1 MASDSQQLRTPAAG
15 ATLVEYEQFIE
26 AQLRKTR
33 GHVRSVDLAG
43 TLMMIAAGTL
53 TYFLIAALIDHWVVP
68 RGLGFWGRLLLFL
81 LYLGGLGVYLARNV
95 IPLLLRRINPLYA
108 AQTIERSRPSLKNAV
123 INFLMFRADQRGL
136 PRMVYEAIEE
146 QAALNLAKV
155 NVEAAVDRSN
165 LIRLGYALVAILVTC
180 ALYTLLSPKDLFRSV
195 GRVAMPW
202 AAIDP
207 PTRTSVSEIEP
218 GNAEAF
224 RGQQVTVKARIEGL
238 PSGGTVR
245 LLYTTDDQQTVD
257 RGVEMVL
264 PPGGYKH
271 ECTLPP
277 GESRLQQSLHYRI
290 EAGDAVTRAFRLE
303 VNAAPAIA
311 VRSVEYKYPAYSGL
325 LPQTVADQG
334 DIKALEGTEVT
345 IHAVANEEIQ
355 SAHVDFNC
363 DNHHDLSMQAD
374 GQRAKVSFAATLK
387 PDRSGPEFESYQLLF
402 KNTEGQLNP
411 QPVRHQIEVTR
422 DLPPEIQFV
431 APRED
436 EIEVPQNGSA
446 ELEVVANDPDFALA
460 KVALVL
466 NSGAKPAVEVTLLD
480 EVWRG
485 QWVKKFRLEPSKLK
499 LAVGETLSY
508 RAVAQDNKTPEAN
521 RVETAA
527 RRIRVVSPDKRQG
540 GKSDKSD
547 RGQQKGADGQRGER
561 ADSEESERSEK
572 GDAARKP
579 EEGAKDA
586 KQEKQDDAQGKQ
598 SQDAQATED
607 KKQEGNEGQ
616 ADKREDQ
623 AGEKGQSGSEQGAK
637 SGERGDKSGESS
649 ESSSGSGENADDRR
663 VPSDGS
669 DDRDAFER
677 ILEHNKQSDPNNKGA
692 EGETSE
698 QAGEQGKGQQSG
710 GQKSDASEKSGD
722 QKDQSQ
728 GAGKSGDQG
737 QQGASKSDQHG
748 GKQGE
753 NPSAGEA
760 GKQERS
766 SSSGKQPIERGKS
779 ASERESSRDQNPS
792 DSSGNSRGD
801 RSAQQQ
807 NDTRGQDKQGDS
819 PDRSTKENKEP
830 SADDAAG
837 EQAGDQSG
845 AGGQRSSGKQG
856 QQSGKEAKD
865 SSAASDQAGADK
877 APGQGGQKSAQSGK
891 QGTQR
896 SDQEQDQQAGQQSS
910 QRSTDGKSADK
921 QGNKQQGAKA
931 EAGERGDDRQGQQSQ
946 SDSSKAGEKSA
957 DQVDPKRGQERDR
970 GGKRES
976 DPNASSAEKKG
987 DERASEKSD
996 SAGEASGKGDQ
1007 QAGGNQQQKKGDKQ
1021 PGAGRSPQASP
1032 DPQGLNKPRSD
1043 SDEKSDAG
1051 GEQKENA
1058 PQSSSISDRQS
1069 KSKGADDGDQS
1080 GGGKQGGGQKSRR
1093 PGAGE
1098 AGQNSPADEG
1108 GGRSNEA
1115 GQGEESGEK
1124 VGSRESKDKTGTSG
1138 ASRGE
1143 GSKSAPSSGKQD
1155 QQGERTP
1162 EQNQNPSGRPQDDS
1176 QARPGDNVRSGA
1188 PGSQQSNSPG
1198 GQRPPAAGEDGPR
1211 GSGDGVAEKANL
1223 EYTRKATDLAL
1234 RHLKDELKKDKPD
1247 PELLKQLGW
1256 SKSDLENF
1264 VKRWEQMRSQSQAAG
1279 EKGAAARR
1287 ELDDALRSLGLR
1299 PRGTSIKGNAARS
1312 DKQSG
1317 YRESRRTAPPPE
1329 YEEQYKA
1336 YTEGTAKGNR

>member
-43 TLMMIAAGTL
+43 TLMTIAAGTL

-81 LYLGGLGVYLARNV
+81 LYLGGLGIYLARNV
-95 IPLLLRRINPLYA
+95 FPLLLRRINPLYA

-202 AAIDP
+202 AAIDA

-271 ECTLPP
+271 ECMLPP
-277 GESRLQQSLHYRI
+277 GESTLQQSLHYRI

-334 DIKALEGTEVT
+334 DIKALEGTEIT

-363 DNHHDLSMQAD
+363 DNHHDLSMEAD

-387 PDRSGPEFESYQLLF
+387 PDRSGPEYESYQLLF

-446 ELEVVANDPDFALA
+446 ELEIVANDPDFALA

-466 NSGAKPAVEVTLLD
+466 NSGAKPAVEMTLLD

-521 RVETAA
+521 RVETTA

-561 ADSEESERSEK
+561 ADEESERSEK
-572 GDAARKP
+572 GDAAQKP
-579 EEGAKDA
+579 EAGAKDA
-586 KQEKQDDAQGKQ
+586 KPEKQEGAQGKQ
-598 SQDAQATED
+598 GEDAQAAED
-607 KKQEGNEGQ
+607 TKQEGHEG
-616 ADKREDQ
+616 ASDKREDQ
-623 AGEKGQSGSEQGAK
+623 AGEKGQSGTEQGAK
-637 SGERGDKSGESS
+637 SGERGDKQGESS
-649 ESSSGSGENADDRR
+649 ESSSSGGQNPEDRR

-677 ILEHNKQSDPNNKGA
+677 ILEHNKQSDPNGKDA
-692 EGETSE
+692 EGEKSE

-710 GQKSDASEKSGD
+710 GQKSNSSEQSGD
-722 QKDQSQ
+722 QKDQAQ
-728 GAGKSGDQG
+728 GTGKSGDQG

-748 GKQGE
+748 KQGDHQ
-753 NPSAGEA
+753 SAGEA
-760 GKQERS
+760 GKQEQN
-766 SSSGKQPIERGKS
+766 SSSGKQQNERGKS
-779 ASERESSRDQNPS
+779 AKEESSRDQN
-792 DSSGNSRGD
+792 SRGEP
-801 RSAQQQ
+801 SAQQQ
-807 NDTRGQDKQGDS
+807 NDTRGQEKQGDS
-819 PDRSTKENKEP
+819 PDRSAKENNEP
-830 SADDAAG
+830 SAGDEAG
-837 EQAGDQSG
+837 EESGEQGG

-865 SSAASDQAGADK
+865 ASAANDQAGADK
-877 APGQGGQKSAQSGK
+877 APGQGGQKSEKSEK
-891 QGTQR
+891 QGAQR
-896 SDQEQDQQAGQQSS
+896 SDQKQDQQAGQQPS
-910 QRSTDGKSADK
+910 QRNADGKSDK
-921 QGNKQQGAKA
+921 QGNKQQGAKP
-931 EAGERGDDRQGQQSQ
+931 EAGERGDNQQGQQSQ
-946 SDSSKAGEKSA
+946 SESSKAGEKSA
-957 DQVDPKRGQERDR
+957 GQADPKHSQEQERSA
-970 GGKRES
+970 GKRES
-976 DPNASSAEKKG
+976 DPNASTTEKKG
-987 DERASEKSD
+987 DERAREKSD
-996 SAGEASGKGDQ
+996 SAGGAAGKGGQ
-1007 QAGGNQQQKKGDKQ
+1007 QPGGNQQQRKEDKQ

-1032 DPQGLNKPRSD
+1032 DPQGLSKPRSNPD
-1043 SDEKSDAG
+1043 ENSDG
-1051 GEQKENA
+1051 GEKQESA
-1058 PQSSSISDRQS
+1058 PQSPSISDRQS

-1080 GGGKQGGGQKSRR
+1080 GGGKQGGGQKARR

-1108 GGRSNEA
+1108 GGRANQP

-1124 VGSRESKDKTGTSG
+1124 GGSRESKEKTGTSG
-1138 ASRGE
+1138 ATRGD
-1143 GSKSAPSSGKQD
+1143 GSKSAPSSGKQE
-1155 QQGERTP
+1155 QQGEGTP
-1162 EQNQNPSGRPQDDS
+1162 EQNQNPSGQPQNDS
-1176 QARPGDNVRSGA
+1176 QARPGDDVRSGA

-1198 GQRPPAAGEDGPR
+1198 GQRPPAASEDGPR

-1223 EYTRKATDLAL
+1223 DYARKATDLAL

-1256 SKSDLENF
+1256 SKTDLENF